1 MRGAAVAAAMTASIA
16 LAACS
21 AGTPGESP
29 SGGQN
34 TGGGDAVTTVT
45 VSAWYEDS
53 VIGTTIEAANKL
65 LEADNIALEYTQ
77 IPLDQYNT
85 WLSTQLA
92 SGEGPDLIMDGAS
105 FPARVRAGYLVDISD
120 DPVVANFTQ
129 EGLALAS
136 DRDGKVFGVPSYGW
150 FSGIFYNT
158 DLFAQAGVEVPTTFD
173 ELLAAADTLSAA
185 GIMPLTTG
193 LADSDKGLHSLMGYL
208 ENAFY
213 HNGAGSPELDT
224 QFAFGEATLTGNWN
238 DAVKEWSKVIDHGLL
253 TKEQLGVPLS
263 QATAEFTS
271 GQAAMYIS
279 GPWDFQTI
287 KDSGISF
294 AMFPHV
300 GNDASN
306 QWLLGG
312 PAASIGVN
320 VDSKNPDQ
328 ALTALHALASKE
340 AMQAVVDANP
350 GAFSYFNGV
359 EGSFPSEYDGVADV
373 LAAGQVAVAWDRW
386 GVNMPA
392 ETMLDT
398 VKKGIQGVVAGQIT
412 TDEFIAQID
421 AQADSVRY

>member
-1 MRGAAVAAAMTASIA
+1 
-16 LAACS
+16 
-21 AGTPGESP
+21 
-29 SGGQN
+29 
-34 TGGGDAVTTVT
+34 
-45 VSAWYEDS
+45 
-53 VIGTTIEAANKL
+53 
-65 LEADNIALEYTQ
+65 
-77 IPLDQYNT
+77 LDQYNT

-105 FPARVRAGYLVDISD
+105 FPARVQAGYLADISD
-120 DPVVANFTQ
+120 DPIVKEFTA
-129 EGLALAS
+129 EGLALATN
-136 DRDGKVFGVPSYGW
+136 RDGQVFGVPSYGW

-158 DLFAQAGVEVPTTFD
+158 DLFEQAGAEVPGTFD
-173 ELLAAADTLSAA
+173 ELLATADKLNAA
-185 GIMPLTTG
+185 GIQPLTMG
-193 LADSDKGLHSLMGYL
+193 LADSDKGLHSLMGYM

-224 QFAFGEATLTGNWN
+224 KFAFGEATLTGNWN
-238 DAVKEWSKVIDHGLL
+238 ESVKEWSKVIDHGLL

-271 GQAAMYIS
+271 GKAAMYIS
-279 GPWDFQTI
+279 GPWDYQTI
-287 KDSGISF
+287 KDSGIDF

-312 PAASIGVN
+312 PAASIGIN

-328 ALTALHALASKE
+328 ALKALHALASKE

-359 EGSFPSEYDGVADV
+359 EGSFPAEYDGVADV

-412 TDEFIAQID
+412 TDEFVAQID